1 MAKDSLRKKIKREKS
16 NDPHV
21 ITVTI
26 YNSVTHVTSENVPFF
41 KKVSVNRIFS
51 ESTLC
56 RFEMNVLGE
65 DPLDGD

>member
-1 MAKDSLRKKIKREKS
+1 MI
-16 NDPHV
+16 NPPV

-26 YNSVTHVTSENVPFF
+26 YNSVTHVASENLPFL

-51 ESTLC
+51 ESTLY